1 MLKPLEPP
9 RPSRLRRFVR
19 FLRTATVTI
28 VLLAAAFG
36 LWRWHQ
42 TAQLRSAPKPVVAG
56 SAPVDIATAKRTDF
70 PIYLNGL
77 GVAQAWNSV
86 LVRTRVDGQIDKV
99 AFKEGETVRQGDL
112 LLQIDPRPFKAALD
126 QATATKT
133 HDEALLENSKRDLV
147 RYATVGTLAVTQQQ
161 IDTQRALVAQ
171 QEAQLKNDQAVID
184 NAQVQLGYTTIRAPL
199 SGRIGFRMVDAGN
212 IVHAGDAGGVA
223 SIAQLEPIAVIFT
236 APEEQLPRLNEAL
249 KATGQLPVIAYTSD
263 GKTELDR
270 GTLALVDNQVDA
282 TTGTIRL
289 KGEFP
294 NKDHKL
300 WPSLTVAT
308 RLLIETKHDVVVV
321 PDVAVQR
328 GPDGLYAYVVDQDGK
343 AQMRA
348 LKVGAIEDGR
358 AVIAQGIEPGEH
370 VVTSGYYRL
379 QPGSRVEVRPGTD
392 DTGGERHAA
401 IEAPQP

>member
-1 MLKPLEPP
+1 MRATSCTPATPAASP
-9 RPSRLRRFVR
+9 RSRSWSPSPSSSQRP
-19 FLRTATVTI
+19 
-28 VLLAAAFG
+28 
-36 LWRWHQ
+36 
-42 TAQLRSAPKPVVAG
+42 RS
-56 SAPVDIATAKRTDF
+56 
-70 PIYLNGL
+70 NC
-77 GVAQAWNSV
+77 
-86 LVRTRVDGQIDKV
+86 
-99 AFKEGETVRQGDL
+99 
-112 LLQIDPRPFKAALD
+112 
-126 QATATKT
+126 
-133 HDEALLENSKRDLV
+133 
-147 RYATVGTLAVTQQQ
+147 
-161 IDTQRALVAQ
+161 RA
-171 QEAQLKNDQAVID
+171 I
-184 NAQVQLGYTTIRAPL
+184 
-199 SGRIGFRMVDAGN
+199 
-212 IVHAGDAGGVA
+212 
-223 SIAQLEPIAVIFT
+223 
-236 APEEQLPRLNEAL
+236 NEAL

-392 DTGGERHAA
+392 DAERRAPCGRSRQ
-401 IEAPQP
+401 PQP